1 MQGWQFLFIIAYII
15 KSKGETINVPLKYNL
30 TLTSSPALS
39 LLKLSAR
46 VNYSKCILN
55 SDLSQDLLVPK
66 AEAI

>member
-30 TLTSSPALS
+30 TLTTSPALS

-46 VNYSKCILN
+46 VHYSKCILIYHK
-55 SDLSQDLLVPK
+55 DLLVPK
-66 AEAI
+66 GEAI